1 MKKNKTIGFMM
12 AAVLLVGGTFMGT
25 KALFT
30 DKAEATNN
38 LVITMGNLDIN
49 TKEEGWQVTTS
60 TDTGT
65 ETEPVKDLSK
75 VANVKP
81 GDRFLKKVVIT
92 NNGSLNQ
99 KIDIVKTGESA
110 EYPDTILVGDS
121 IQLLKGKVLEP
132 GKSVNTYIDVLVT
145 PEMKGEFEKDGQNK
159 ANKPI
164 FDFNKL
170 TEKFEIKATQTN
182 EKSSNLP
189 TEILPENMKGS
200 K

>member
-49 TKEEGWQVTTS
+49 TKEEEWQITTS
-60 TDTGT
+60 DEIGK
-65 ETEPVKDLSK
+65 ETTQNASNIT
-75 VANVKP
+75 NVKP
-81 GDRFLKKVVIT
+81 GDRFLKKVTIT

-99 KIDIVKTGESA
+99 KLDIQRTGTSA
-110 EYPDTILVGDS
+110 DYPKEILVGDT
-121 IQLLKGKVLEP
+121 IKLLKGKVLAP
-132 GKSVNTYIDVLVT
+132 GESVNTYIDVAVKQ
-145 PEMKGEFEKDGQNK
+145 EMGGDFGKDGQNK
-159 ANKPI
+159 SEKPV

-170 TEKFEIKATQTN
+170 TEKFEINATQTN
-182 EKSSNLP
+182 EKPSDLP
-189 TEILPENMKGS
+189 NEILPETMKVS

>member
-49 TKEEGWQVTTS
+49 TKEDEWKIITS

-65 ETEPVKDLSK
+65 ETTQK
-75 VANVKP
+75 VSDITNVKP
-81 GDRFLKKVVIT
+81 GDRFMKKVTIT
-92 NNGSLNQ
+92 NDGSLNQ

-110 EYPDTILVGDS
+110 EYPGTILVGDS

-170 TEKFEIKATQTN
+170 TPKFEIKATQTN

-189 TEILPENMKGS
+189 TEILPETIKGS

>member
-49 TKEEGWQVTTS
+49 TKEDEWKIITS

-65 ETEPVKDLSK
+65 ETTQKASDIT
-75 VANVKP
+75 NVKP
-81 GDRFLKKVVIT
+81 GDRFRKKVTVT

-99 KIDIVKTGESA
+99 KLDIERTGTSA
-110 EYPDTILVGDS
+110 DYPKEILVGDT
-121 IQLLKGKVLEP
+121 IQLLKGKVLAKDE
-132 GKSVNTYIDVLVT
+132 SVNTYIDVVVT
-145 PEMKGEFEKDGQNK
+145 PEMLGEFNK
-159 ANKPI
+159 EGSRNTGGKPS

-170 TEKFEIKATQTN
+170 TQKYEIKATQTN
-182 EKSSNLP
+182 EKPSDLP
-189 TEILPENMKGS
+189 DEILPETIKGS

>member
-49 TKEEGWQVTTS
+49 TKEEDWQIVTTN
-60 TDTGT
+60 DIGT
-65 ETEPVKDLSK
+65 ETIKNASNIT
-75 VANVKP
+75 NVKP
-81 GDRFLKKVVIT
+81 GDRFLKKVTIT
-92 NNGSLNQ
+92 NDGSLNQ
-99 KIDIVKTGESA
+99 KLDIQRTGTSA
-110 EYPDTILVGDS
+110 DYPKEILVGDT
-121 IQLLKGKVLEP
+121 IKLLKGKVLEP
-132 GKSVNTYIDVLVT
+132 GKSVNTYIDVVVT
-145 PEMKGEFEKDGQNK
+145 PEMVGDFNAEGSQNK

-170 TEKFEIKATQTN
+170 TPKFEIKATQTN

-189 TEILPENMKGS
+189 TEILPETMKVS

>member
-49 TKEEGWQVTTS
+49 TKEDEWKIITS

-65 ETEPVKDLSK
+65 ETTQKASDIT
-75 VANVKP
+75 NVKP
-81 GDRFLKKVVIT
+81 GDRFRKKVTVT

-99 KIDIVKTGESA
+99 KLDIERTGTSA
-110 EYPDTILVGDS
+110 DYPKEILVGDT
-121 IQLLKGKVLEP
+121 IQLLKGKVLAKDE
-132 GKSVNTYIDVLVT
+132 SVNTYIDVVVT
-145 PEMKGEFEKDGQNK
+145 PEMLGEFNKEGSQNTGG
-159 ANKPI
+159 KPS

-170 TEKFEIKATQTN
+170 TQKYEIKATQTN
-182 EKSSNLP
+182 EKPSDLP
-189 TEILPENMKGS
+189 DEILPETIKGS

>member
-49 TKEEGWQVTTS
+49 TKEDEWKIITS

-65 ETEPVKDLSK
+65 ETTQKASDIT
-75 VANVKP
+75 NVKP
-81 GDRFLKKVVIT
+81 GDRFRKKVTVT

-99 KIDIVKTGESA
+99 KLDIERTGTSA
-110 EYPDTILVGDS
+110 DYPKEILVGDT
-121 IQLLKGKVLEP
+121 IQLLKGKVLAKDE
-132 GKSVNTYIDVLVT
+132 SVNTYIDVVVT
-145 PEMKGEFEKDGQNK
+145 PEMLGEFNKEGSQNTGG
-159 ANKPI
+159 KPS

-182 EKSSNLP
+182 EKPSDLP
-189 TEILPENMKGS
+189 DEILPETIKGS